1 MKKLNFTIINLL
13 MLMIAFSSCNSSN
26 NNSIGVS
33 NSNDSSNTATSNQ
46 NNEKKYNVTINI
58 SDEEAGIVT
67 GNGKYKSGENVSL
80 SIEPGENFTFSG
92 WYING
97 ELVETNEVY
106 TFNMPNKN
114 LEIDAVL
121 YFINQNGYYV
131 INNVYYNETPVG
143 FEVVSVDEQVSS
155 SVTIVDMIKE
165 KPVNHIKYLSKIGV
179 EIIDVT
185 IGKNITKIDSMAFDS
200 SLVNIY
206 YKGTIEDW
214 CKIKFSNK
222 DANPMFMAEHFFMKN
237 SEDKWKELT
246 NIEIPNTVTKIN
258 QYQFYNFASVISI
271 KISDNVTSI
280 GIGAFGKC
288 DSLESITLPF
298 LGNKEE
304 DEKDSIILREIFY
317 LQGGF
322 DSVPEKLKTVIVSGA
337 TYIGDRA
344 FEYSSLENV
353 IIHKSV
359 KSFSKNA
366 FVNCGINNFYYSGT
380 IEDWY
385 NISITSLNSNPMT
398 CSKHFYLLNEN
409 NDWYEPINIEIPN
422 NMKEIKDYQFS
433 GLESLTNIVLTSNI
447 TKIGNCAFESTGLQS
462 ITISNNV
469 TIIGRNAFSN
479 CQNLVS
485 IEIPASITK
494 IDSRAFYDCNNLENV
509 YYRGSFEDW
518 CSIDF
523 HDIYSNPLYYTKH
536 FYMLDENNEWYE
548 VKNIVIPNNITSI
561 GNQFTGFKNLTSIVI
576 SEGINIIGEDAFN
589 DCSGLTDIYISKSIT
604 NVEENAFYK
613 CNNLMNV
620 YYYGTLDDWKNIKFY
635 KDNSSIGLGG
645 LGSSKNPSDPM
656 SYAKNFFIL
665 DENGNWINVTD
676 QL

>member
-222 DANPMFMAEHFFMKN
+222 DANPMLMAEHFFMKN
-237 SEDKWKELT
+237 NEDKWEELT

-485 IEIPASITK
+485 IEIPASIIK

-561 GNQFTGFKNLTSIVI
+561 GYQFSGFKNLTSIVI